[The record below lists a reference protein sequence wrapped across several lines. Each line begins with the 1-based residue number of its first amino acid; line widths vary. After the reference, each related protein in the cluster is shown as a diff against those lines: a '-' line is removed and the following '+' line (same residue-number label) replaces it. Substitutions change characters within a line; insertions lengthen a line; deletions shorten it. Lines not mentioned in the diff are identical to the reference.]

1 MKVPAAGCKRNAG
14 IPEFGSVN
22 LNTEPTGTSVVVATT
37 LLVVTGDG
45 VELAKSSS
53 VGAEAPELEQAL
65 SPVMAMLAAPA
76 VST

>member
-22 LNTEPTGTSVVVATT
+22 LKTDPTGTSDAVATT
-37 LLVVTGDG
+37 LLVVAGEG

-53 VGAEAPELEQAL
+53 VGAKAPGLEQAL
-65 SPVMAMLAAPA
+65 SPAIATVAALA